1 MSLPQ
6 PSGRTIV
13 GVALMLFSSVLMG
26 VGIHH
31 LIATG
36 TCSSNG
42 YSQYGPVQT
51 CPAGTSAWFFFVFG
65 GVIGNVIGTFV
76 AGSPS
81 LIFATL
87 FLAIGLGA
95 LTLNFDT
102 HAASSAKTFGLLFGG
117 GFLLPGVISA
127 GVLLGS
133 ALRGAGRPQRGRT
146 ARAGRR
152 AGAGGRARAGRR
164 AGTGGTSQPASVTTT
179 ASNWTVPSP
188 SPSPSFSS
196 SPLPT
201 PSSAGQAS
209 SQSYGVLDQISRLS
223 DLHTSGVLTD
233 AEFESEKAKLLNR
246 M

>member
-87 FLAIGLGA
+87 FPAIGLGA

-117 GFLLPGVISA
+117 GFLLAGVISA
-127 GVLLGS
+127 GALLGS

-146 ARAGRR
+146 GRAGRR
-152 AGAGGRARAGRR
+152 AGAGGTARAGRR
-164 AGTGGTSQPASVTTT
+164 AGTGGTSQPPSATTT
-179 ASNWTVPSP
+179 ASNWSAPSP
-188 SPSPSFSS
+188 SPSS
-196 SPLPT
+196 SPV
-201 PSSAGQAS
+201 PSPLFVGQAS
-209 SQSYGVLDQISRLS
+209 SQSSGVLDQISRLS
-223 DLHTSGVLTD
+223 DLHTSGALTD
-233 AEFESEKAKLLNR
+233 AEFEAEKAKLLNR

>member
-87 FLAIGLGA
+87 FPAIGLGA

-117 GFLLPGVISA
+117 GFLLAGVISA
-127 GVLLGS
+127 GALLGS

-146 ARAGRR
+146 
-152 AGAGGRARAGRR
+152 ARAGRR

-188 SPSPSFSS
+188 SPSFSS
-196 SPLPT
+196 SPLPS
-201 PSSAGQAS
+201 PPSAGQAS

-233 AEFESEKAKLLNR
+233 AEFESEKTKLLNR

>member
-6 PSGRTIV
+6 PSGRTIL

-36 TCSSNG
+36 TCSSTG

-51 CPAGTSAWFFFVFG
+51 CPAGTSAWFFCVFG
-65 GVIGNVIGTFV
+65 GVIGNVIGTLV
-76 AGSPS
+76 AGSAR

-87 FLAIGLGA
+87 FPAIGVGA
-95 LTLNFDT
+95 LTLNFDP

-127 GVLLGS
+127 GMLLGS
-133 ALRGAGRPQRGRT
+133 ALRGAGRAQGGAGRPQRGR
-146 ARAGRR
+146 
-152 AGAGGRARAGRR
+152 RARAGRR
-164 AGTGGTSQPASVTTT
+164 AGTGGTSQAASATTT
-179 ASNWTVPSP
+179 ASNWSAPSSLPSP
-188 SPSPSFSS
+188 S
-196 SPLPT
+196 
-201 PSSAGQAS
+201 SADQAS
-209 SQSYGVLDQISRLS
+209 SQSYGALDQISRLS